1 MNLSNNQREFI
12 DENFHK
18 IPDLIELTRAVFKDG
33 TIDGRSKEGRAVRAY
48 LAENDVKYR
57 TTEKQKAK
65 PVILSEEQKEFVV
78 QYSDDGMSSFQI
90 AQVLF
95 TEREIKNLG
104 VEQRAVHGYL
114 KALKRQRREASR
126 EIASTYSPPDTTQE
140 CLDLVNLYSTSNL
153 EVEELKAIEKKSIK
167 SLYKFLRSPRF
178 NQIISNYNKPDD
190 QNLFEAE
197 FIRATWDKPDLTADE
212 VNLYI
217 NVCVDYINLKN
228 IGAHVEK
235 LNRMFEE
242 ADEQQDMT
250 VRLAELLKTKS
261 EEYNQCEKRQE
272 SLINRLAGDRAKR
285 VSAKQDNNASIL
297 SLVESFQ
304 NQEERT
310 LMVKMAEM
318 QKRAVGE
325 EVDRF
330 ESMQEWKARVLGISK
345 GGSI

>member
-1 MNLSNNQREFI
+1 MTLNEDQEKFI

-33 TIDGRSKEGRAVRAY
+33 TIDGRSKEGRAVRKY
-48 LAENDVKYR
+48 LADNNVKYK
-57 TTEKQKAK
+57 TTEKVKVK
-65 PVILSEEQKEFVV
+65 PIILNDEQKEFIV
-78 QYSDDGMSSFQI
+78 QYADDGMSSFQI

-95 TEREIKNLG
+95 TDREIKNLG
-104 VEQRAVHGYL
+104 VEQRTVHGYL
-114 KALKRQRREASR
+114 KAVKKQKRADSR
-126 EIASTYSPPDTTQE
+126 EVASTYSPPEDTQE
-140 CLDLVNLYSTSNL
+140 CLDLVNLYASENL
-153 EVEELKAIEKKSIK
+153 KVEELKALEKKSIE
-167 SLYKFLRSPRF
+167 SLFKFLRSPRF
-178 NQIISNYNKPDD
+178 NQLISNYHKPDD

-235 LNRMFEE
+235 LNRMFED

-285 VSAKQDNNASIL
+285 VASRQDKNASIL

-304 NQEERT
+304 NEEDRR
-310 LMVKMAEM
+310 LMIQMAEM
-318 QKRAVGE
+318 QKKAVRE
-325 EVDRF
+325 EADNF
-330 ESMQEWKARVLGISK
+330 ESMQEWKSRILGISK
-345 GGSI
+345 SDVI